1 MNLPHIFTGDLVR
14 TWNGLKLHGNWFL
27 ENFTISSKFI
37 SNYTFLIQPFSNQ
50 DPSSGFNEF
59 FEEGK
64 LEWMK
69 ITICFAVSTLTNKLK
84 LQNEYSLQFYIAL
97 VRVPIPY
104 ILCSTPVNDRWQVW
118 GSKK

>member
-1 MNLPHIFTGDLVR
+1 M
-14 TWNGLKLHGNWFL
+14 
-27 ENFTISSKFI
+27 SK
-37 SNYTFLIQPFSNQ
+37 YTFLSQPFSNQ
-50 DPSSGFNEF
+50 DPSSGLNEF

-64 LEWMK
+64 LERMK

-104 ILCSTPVNDRWQVW
+104 ILSSTPVNDR
-118 GSKK
+118 